1 MVRGYEGV
9 SDPGPGDAVTDAM
22 TDATAD
28 AVLLASKRLFAV
40 SAESIAL
47 TDESIT
53 LPQFRVLVLLSSR
66 GSMNLSALLEHLG
79 MHSSSGSRTIDLL
92 VGRGLVDRQ
101 CHGVS
106 GGEVVIGLTL
116 DGAAVVGKATQ
127 WRRRE
132 IAKIVARMPESTR
145 ESLLAIV
152 EQFNDAGGE
161 PPATADVLAG
171 VDWL

>member
-1 MVRGYEGV
+1 MGYNLLMVRGDEGV
-9 SDPGPGDAVTDAM
+9 SDPGPGDAM

-92 VGRGLVDRQ
+92 VGRASSQ
-101 CHGVS
+101 
-106 GGEVVIGLTL
+106 
-116 DGAAVVGKATQ
+116 
-127 WRRRE
+127 
-132 IAKIVARMPESTR
+132 
-145 ESLLAIV
+145 
-152 EQFNDAGGE
+152 
-161 PPATADVLAG
+161 
-171 VDWL
+171 